1 MSVLEKQKLIS
12 TGFIV
17 AGLMNLS
24 VLVFSR
30 LFTNTAINQA
40 DPIVMSN
47 FGLLMIVLWGVAN
60 MSIARSF
67 YTVKYLVG
75 VFAIEKF
82 IYVAVWLHWILN
94 NSVMALF
101 SKDMMAGAFY
111 AIYGINDFLFGV
123 FFLIVF
129 VRLLRQK

>member
-40 DPIVMSN
+40 DPVVMSN
-47 FGLLMIVLWGVAN
+47 FGLLVIVLWGVAY

-82 IYVAVWLHWILN
+82 IYVAVWLYWILN